1 MGEYSRLNKLLR
13 EQQENYRLLQDK
25 SDKTE
30 DDYEALADLYQSIGE
45 IEGALFE
52 MAEIDGLEDP
62 YEAFDYHPEDF
73 DFEYKQEAQ
82 EEYEY
87 NREKEEER

>member
-1 MGEYSRLNKLLR
+1 MGEYNRLNKMLR
-13 EQQENYRLLQDK
+13 EQQEDYRLLQDK
-25 SDKTE
+25 PDKTE

-45 IEGALFE
+45 IEGALLE

-62 YEAFDYHPEDF
+62 YEAFDYYSKDS
-73 DFEYKQEAQ
+73 DFEYEKEEQ

-87 NREKEEER
+87 NR